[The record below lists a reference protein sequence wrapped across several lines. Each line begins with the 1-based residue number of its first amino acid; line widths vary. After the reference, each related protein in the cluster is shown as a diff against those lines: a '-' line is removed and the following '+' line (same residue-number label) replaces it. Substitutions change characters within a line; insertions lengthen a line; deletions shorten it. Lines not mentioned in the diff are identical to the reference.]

1 MISRFKGFDRLN
13 QQKNWEKIMKKTLYA
28 LTLIAALFALSA
40 CATMD
45 SSSGE
50 SKYKMVDV
58 TTAKALHERNSV
70 FIDVR
75 TKNWFDQGHIPDAVS
90 IPFYNFNHSRLA
102 KVVSKDQEVVFY
114 CYGIY
119 CEFSNTASNRALTWG
134 YQKIYYFTK
143 GYPAWLDAGYKIEQ

>member
-1 MISRFKGFDRLN
+1 
-13 QQKNWEKIMKKTLYA
+13 MKKTLYA

-58 TTAKALHERNSV
+58 TTAKALHERNAV

-102 KVVSKDQEVVFY
+102 KSSVKTRKWCF
-114 CYGIY
+114 
-119 CEFSNTASNRALTWG
+119 TAMGFIVNFRIQLA
-134 YQKIYYFTK
+134 
-143 GYPAWLDAGYKIEQ
+143 IEH